1 MSGQIGGVSAGVPST
16 STPHQPTGS
25 QVGAGGRSFESVLQ
39 QMAEQPVNILQQG
52 SGVSGV
58 TLEQLRAD
66 LIKRYTDPNAGDFG
80 LQFDDV
86 RLRLSA
92 LRDGIHGMSP
102 NQRPADIL
110 ARFSQVEDQWKQ
122 IEAMLNSDHELSKG
136 ELLALQARMYQLTQ
150 NIEILSKVVDQ
161 VTSGIKTILQTNL

>member
-1 MSGQIGGVSAGVPST
+1 MSGQIGGVSAGVPAGV
-16 STPHQPTGS
+16 PHQPTNTS
-25 QVGAGGRSFESVLQ
+25 AGGSKSFESVLQ
-39 QMAEQPVNILQQG
+39 QMSEQPGNVLQQG

-66 LIKRYTDPNAGDFG
+66 LIKRYTDPSAGDFG
-80 LQFDDV
+80 LQFDDA
-86 RLRLSA
+86 RLRLSV
-92 LRDGIHGMSP
+92 LRDSIHGLNP
-102 NQRPADIL
+102 NQRPADL
-110 ARFSQVEDQWKQ
+110 LTRFSQVENQWKQ

-161 VTSGIKTILQTNL
+161 VTGGIKTILQTNL

>member
-1 MSGQIGGVSAGVPST
+1 MSGQIGGVSAGVPT
-16 STPHQPTGS
+16 GVPQQPSGA
-25 QVGAGGRSFESVLQ
+25 QAGAGGRSFESVLQ
-39 QMAEQPVNILQQG
+39 QTAEQPGNILQQG

-80 LQFDDV
+80 LQFDDA
-86 RLRLSA
+86 RLRLSV
-92 LRDGIHGMSP
+92 LRDGIHGMDAAR
-102 NQRPADIL
+102 RPADL
-110 ARFSQVEDQWKQ
+110 LTRFSQVEDQWKQ

-161 VTSGIKTILQTNL
+161 VTGGIKTILQTNL